1 MEIKLK
7 ELNTFSRELIVD
19 LEWPEIEQDFEEAIK
34 TFKKR
39 VKLPGYRPGKVPRKK
54 LMGQFQSS
62 IEADFIDKYVN
73 IYYSKALEEKK
84 IIPVN
89 MGSINDVHFHQGE
102 HFEFKVTFEIEPAIK
117 LPKLKKNSLKIEKTT
132 YITDDKDIDMAIDE
146 VRNGHA
152 EIQTIEDGARL
163 DDFVICDLQELDTS
177 GIPIIGKKLET
188 RYIKVGQAPFDGKN
202 QKTLE
207 GVKPQDTVRVTVPQD
222 DKGNMGT
229 YELSVKNIE
238 RQVLPEL
245 NDDFVKLADPK
256 AKDLADYRLRIKDQL
271 GKSYEQRSN
280 EAFNQQLTDSMID
293 KTNPEFPP
301 SMAESYLNHMVDDVI
316 KNNQQGPLDK
326 EKVKEVYTPVAE
338 RNLKWYLIR
347 NQIIKDQTFEISKD
361 ELLNEIQR
369 RKDESLN
376 QGKEIEKFFKKPSN
390 KSRLEDDLMEKKM
403 MTYLKEFAKIKE
415 VKVKTKNLRKQSEPK
430 VE

>member
-1 MEIKLK
+1 L
-7 ELNTFSRELIVD
+7 
-19 LEWPEIEQDFEEAIK
+19 
-34 TFKKR
+34 
-39 VKLPGYRPGKVPRKK
+39 
-54 LMGQFQSS
+54 
-62 IEADFIDKYVN
+62 
-73 IYYSKALEEKK
+73 
-84 IIPVN
+84 
-89 MGSINDVHFHQGE
+89 
-102 HFEFKVTFEIEPAIK
+102 
-117 LPKLKKNSLKIEKTT
+117 
-132 YITDDKDIDMAIDE
+132 
-146 VRNGHA
+146 
-152 EIQTIEDGARL
+152 RL
-163 DDFVICDLQELDTS
+163 
-177 GIPIIGKKLET
+177 
-188 RYIKVGQAPFDGKN
+188 
-202 QKTLE
+202 
-207 GVKPQDTVRVTVPQD
+207 
-222 DKGNMGT
+222 
-229 YELSVKNIE
+229 
-238 RQVLPEL
+238 
-245 NDDFVKLADPK
+245 
-256 AKDLADYRLRIKDQL
+256 KDQL